1 MQEKW
6 VYDKK
11 TFDSFA
17 KHWQT
22 NQPVPPELFERIR
35 AARTY
40 RKGESTH
47 SSLQY
52 ANTLQCTC
60 WLRVPDALLWHTW
73 STLRW

>member
-22 NQPVPPELFERIR
+22 NQPVPPELFERIK
-35 AARTY
+35 ASRTY
-40 RKGESTH
+40 RKGEERV
-47 SSLQY
+47 
-52 ANTLQCTC
+52 TLGAACKN
-60 WLRVPDALLWHTW
+60 A
-73 STLRW
+73 